1 MLVLPLFSYFNHGSN
16 APVKCKLRRKLN
28 NPKNF
33 RNIQK
38 GLKKHA
44 APWIALKGDTPCGKY
59 YVYQHVN
66 VEKHIRIH
74 KQMM

>member
-16 APVKCKLRRKLN
+16 APIKCKLRRKLN

-38 GLKKHA
+38 GLKKNMQ
-44 APWIALKGDTPCGKY
+44 PPGFKGDTPCGKY

-66 VEKHIRIH
+66 VEKHIYIH
-74 KQMM
+74 EQMM